1 MKFETNPADLFSSKA
16 ANSIP
21 IRAVTKGDL
30 KAKKSGISAKEREWA
45 KSSNFDGSS
54 GQHCLVPNADGTLHS
69 VLFGLGDGI
78 SEKTG
83 FELGRLAGQ
92 LPDGT
97 FKLDTEIPNADLGWG
112 LGGYRF
118 AKYKKSK
125 SKPAKLI
132 PDDGRPQRRL
142 IEGSYIARDLINI
155 PLTLMVG

>member
-1 MKFETNPADLFSSKA
+1 M
-16 ANSIP
+16 
-21 IRAVTKGDL
+21 
-30 KAKKSGISAKEREWA
+30 
-45 KSSNFDGSS
+45 
-54 GQHCLVPNADGTLHS
+54 
-69 VLFGLGDGI
+69 GDGI

-132 PDDGRPQRRL
+132 PDGGRPQRRL

-155 PLTLMVG
+155 PASDMGPDALEKAFRKIAAKHKAAHPNFSLEHWSTVVPDRLEEDTQNFVEGLKKAGF